1 MLLNPP
7 QELKRMKL
15 TSDASICSLKQLM
28 KFRITQCFILIVLKY
43 LELDKEPGRHLFKG
57 MTKFH
62 FVADVKDK
70 RILFLYFR

>member
-1 MLLNPP
+1 
-7 QELKRMKL
+7 
-15 TSDASICSLKQLM
+15 M